1 MSSSAV
7 TAKSILARRLSQI
20 KPSPTMAITA
30 LAAEM
35 KAAGRDVIGLSA
47 GEPDFD
53 TPDHIKAEAI
63 AAINRGE
70 TKYTAADGTPLLKK
84 AVAAKFARENGL
96 TYAPNQITIA
106 AGGKHV
112 IYNAMAATLNAGD
125 EVIIPAPY
133 WVSYPDIVLLMDATP
148 VFIRCSQNQGFKMRP
163 EELEAAITPKTKWL
177 ILNSPSNP
185 TGAAYT
191 KAELKALA
199 DVLLRHPQV
208 FVLSDDI
215 YEHLVYDGF
224 EFATIAQ
231 VEPKLYDRT
240 LTMNGVSKAYSMTGW
255 RIGYAGGPADL
266 IKAMGTIQSQST
278 SNPSSISQAAS
289 VVALNGP
296 QEFLK
301 DWRESFKERRNVVVQ
316 LLNQAKGLQC
326 PTPEGAFYVYPSCA
340 GAIGKKTPGGKVIES
355 DTIFATELLAAEG
368 IAVVQGEAFGLS
380 PHFRISY
387 AASMESL
394 KDACGRI
401 VRFCDSLK

>member
-1 MSSSAV
+1 MSAAV

-70 TKYTAADGTPLLKK
+70 TKYTAADGTPVLKK

-148 VFIRCSQNQGFKMRP
+148 VFVRCAQNQGFKMRP

-301 DWRESFKERRNVVVQ
+301 DWRESFKERRDVVVQ
-316 LLNQAKGLQC
+316 ILNQAKGLQC

-355 DTIFATELLAAEG
+355 DTVFATELLAAEG

-401 VRFCDSLK
+401 VRFCESLK

>member
-1 MSSSAV
+1 MSAAV

-30 LAAEM
+30 LANEM

-70 TKYTAADGTPLLKK
+70 TKYTAADGTPALKK
-84 AVAAKFARENGL
+84 AVAAKFERENGL
-96 TYAPNQITIA
+96 KYAPNQITIA

-148 VFIRCSQNQGFKMRP
+148 VFVRCAQNQGFKMRP

-208 FVLSDDI
+208 FILSDDI

-301 DWRESFKERRNVVVQ
+301 TWRESFRERRNEVVK

-401 VRFCDSLK
+401 IRFCDSLK

>member
-1 MSSSAV
+1 MSSAV

-63 AAINRGE
+63 AAINRGD

-112 IYNAMAATLNAGD
+112 IYNAMAATLNQGD

-148 VFIRCSQNQGFKMRP
+148 VFVRCAQNQGFKMHP

-185 TGAAYT
+185 TGAAYS
-191 KAELKALA
+191 KAELKGLA
-199 DVLLRHPQV
+199 DVLLRHPHV
-208 FVLSDDI
+208 FILSDDI

-301 DWRESFKERRNVVVQ
+301 DWRESFKERRDVVVQ
-316 LLNQAKGLQC
+316 ILNQAKGLQC

-387 AASMESL
+387 AASMASL

-401 VRFCDSLK
+401 VRFCESLK

>member
-1 MSSSAV
+1 MSSAV

-70 TKYTAADGTPLLKK
+70 TKYTAADGTPVLKK

-148 VFIRCSQNQGFKMRP
+148 VFVRCAQNQGFKMRP

-185 TGAAYT
+185 TGAAYS
-191 KAELKALA
+191 KAELKGLA
-199 DVLLRHPQV
+199 DVLLRHPHV
-208 FVLSDDI
+208 FILSDDI

-301 DWRESFKERRNVVVQ
+301 DWRESFKERRDVVVQ
-316 LLNQAKGLQC
+316 ILNQAKGLQC

-340 GAIGKKTPGGKVIES
+340 GAIGKKTPAGKVIES
-355 DTIFATELLAAEG
+355 DTMFATELLAAEG

-387 AASMESL
+387 AASMDSL

>member
-1 MSSSAV
+1 MSAAV
-7 TAKSILARRLSQI
+7 TAKSILAARLSQI

-70 TKYTAADGTPLLKK
+70 TKYTAADGTPALKK

-148 VFIRCSQNQGFKMRP
+148 VFVRCAQNQGFKMRP

-191 KAELKALA
+191 KAELKGLA
-199 DVLLRHPQV
+199 DVLLRHPHV

-296 QEFLK
+296 QGFLK

-316 LLNQAKGLQC
+316 MLNQAKGLQC

-355 DTIFATELLAAEG
+355 DTVFATELLAAEG
-368 IAVVQGEAFGLS
+368 IAVVQGEAFGLT

-387 AASMESL
+387 AASMDSL
-394 KDACGRI
+394 KDACSRI
-401 VRFCDSLK
+401 IRFCDSLK